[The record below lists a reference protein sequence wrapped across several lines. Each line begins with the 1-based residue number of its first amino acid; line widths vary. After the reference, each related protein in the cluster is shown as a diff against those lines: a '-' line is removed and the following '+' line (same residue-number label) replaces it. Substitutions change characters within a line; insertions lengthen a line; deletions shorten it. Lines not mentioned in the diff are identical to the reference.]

1 LASAHA
7 ASLLRKPKVYNALI
21 TTDENLTPSRAY
33 PVIQPVLQET
43 GVAFSSFSSPYAQP
57 VPALRFFNP
66 YNNYQEPAY
75 GLVPAEVP
83 QPRIAAPPVPATTES
98 PASPEQVSQV

>member
-43 GVAFSSFSSPYAQP
+43 GVAFSSFSSPFVQP
-57 VPALRFFNP
+57 LPALRFFNP
-66 YNNYQEPAY
+66 YNNYQDPGY

-83 QPRIAAPPVPATTES
+83 QPRIAVPPTTEN
-98 PASPEQVSQV
+98 PASPEQVSQVA